1 MIKKIITLFAIILS
15 LSVESFAGGGSVYSR
30 FGLGD
35 YYYSFSARRMGFGE
49 LGIATT
55 DYDYLNYL
63 NPASWS
69 KLRLTRFETGL
80 IYNGTKISSNSE
92 SVFHSQ
98 TIVAGAMIGFPISED
113 HGISFTAGITPYS
126 NVNYE
131 ISGEEQNSNLIDP
144 YNSVYSG
151 EGGITKAFAGVSYRL
166 PFDIS
171 LGAAFEYYTGKI
183 QYKTSIEFNDTS
195 DFRDAS
201 FRTDYSHKGVGFSL
215 GLISNNLAN
224 IFGVENLKDVRLGL
238 IFSSST
244 KLTTDTTNI
253 SSTIIGDVVSSGGTL
268 KTELPYRLGIGL
280 SFKWTDDYLF
290 LLDYLRQPLSELKR
304 HGVSSTQMRDFQK
317 FSFGVEYR
325 NAEARSQSFWAHIML
340 RGGISYEQLQ
350 YVINGKELNQLSFF
364 TGFSVPLGFD
374 NTLDFAFQYGKRGT
388 TDNNLLKE
396 NIYKFSITLS
406 IGEFWFIR
414 TDR

>member
-30 FGLGD
+30 YGLGD

-55 DYDYLNYL
+55 DFDYLNYL

-80 IYNGTKISSNSE
+80 IYNGTKISSSNE

-98 TIVAGAMIGFPISED
+98 TVVAGAMIGFPIAED
-113 HGISFTAGITPYS
+113 YGISFTAGITPYS
-126 NVNYE
+126 KVNYE
-131 ISGEEQNSNLIDP
+131 IAGEERSDLVDP
-144 YNSVYSG
+144 YNSVYLG
-151 EGGITKAFAGVSYRL
+151 EGGITKAFAGMSYKL
-166 PFDIS
+166 PLDIS
-171 LGAAFEYYTGKI
+171 IGAAFEYYTGKI

-201 FRTDYSHKGVGFSL
+201 FKTDYSYKGVGFTL
-215 GLISNNLAN
+215 GLISNNLSE
-224 IFGVENLKDVRLGL
+224 IFGVENLNDVRLGL
-238 IFSSST
+238 TFSNSV
-244 KLTTDTTNI
+244 KLTTDSTNT
-253 SSTIIGDVVSSGGTL
+253 SSTVIGDVVSSSGTF
-268 KTELPYRLGIGL
+268 KTDLPYRLGIGL
-280 SFKWTDDYLF
+280 SLKWADNYLF

-304 HGVSSTQMRDFQK
+304 HGVKSEQMRDFQK

-325 NAEARSQSFWAHIML
+325 NAESRSQSFWAHIML
-340 RGGISYEQLQ
+340 RGGISYEQSQ
-350 YVINGKELNQLSFF
+350 YVINGKGLNQLSFYS
-364 TGFSVPLGFD
+364 GFSVPLGFD
-374 NTLDFAFQYGKRGT
+374 NTLDLAFQYGKRGT
-388 TDNNLLKE
+388 TDNNLLTE